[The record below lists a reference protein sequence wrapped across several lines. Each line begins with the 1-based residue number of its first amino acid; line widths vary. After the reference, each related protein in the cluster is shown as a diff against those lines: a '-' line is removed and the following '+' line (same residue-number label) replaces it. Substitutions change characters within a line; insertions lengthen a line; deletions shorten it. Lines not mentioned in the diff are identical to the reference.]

1 MELDRVVQVL
11 ELQDLLDRHPHSLSG
26 GQRRRVALGRALLRG
41 PELLL
46 LDEPLASLDASLKDR
61 VLGYVE
67 QALEQ
72 WHIPT
77 LYVTHDMAEVKRLA
91 RWVVILERGKVGFVG
106 AV

>member
-1 MELDRVVQVL
+1 
-11 ELQDLLDRHPHSLSG
+11 
-26 GQRRRVALGRALLRG
+26 VALGRALLRG

-77 LYVTHDMAEVKRLA
+77 LYVSHEIREVQRLA
-91 RWVVILERGKVGFVG
+91 RQIVILERGKVLFAGS
-106 AV
+106 A

>member
-1 MELDRVVQVL
+1 MELAELFDRY
-11 ELQDLLDRHPHSLSG
+11 PHTLSG
-26 GQRRRVALGRALLRG
+26 GQRQRVALGRALLRG

-46 LDEPLASLDASLKDR
+46 FDEPMASLDASLKDR

-77 LYVTHDMAEVKRLA
+77 LYVTHDMAEVQRLA
-91 RWVVILERGKVGFVG
+91 RQIVILERGKVLFAGS
-106 AV
+106 A